1 MEIRK
6 IIMEIKKIVRTRGFI
21 YALCMIIFEDFH
33 FNLEEIGE
41 VDIESRLSEKEV
53 ALLLGF
59 LIQDEIDFSKPETPQ
74 ELILLKKEIYEVMK
88 KLHESFIVVY
98 PKKLQ
103 KNLEKEKK

>member
-1 MEIRK
+1 
-6 IIMEIKKIVRTRGFI
+6 
-21 YALCMIIFEDFH
+21 MIIFEDFH

-41 VDIESRLSEKEV
+41 VDIESRLSEKEF

-98 PKKLQ
+98 TKKLQ

>member
-1 MEIRK
+1 
-6 IIMEIKKIVRTRGFI
+6 
-21 YALCMIIFEDFH
+21 MIIFEDFH

-59 LIQDEIDFSKPETPQ
+59 LIQDKIDFSKPETPQ

-103 KNLEKEKK
+103 KSLEKE